1 MAIGEKC
8 NVEMINWNDGIRD
21 SYIVNQD
28 EEFLYYVTSDKK
40 NKIVGALNKKYI
52 DSIEI
57 CSKKGK
63 NEEDFSKFIN
73 IQREY
78 FVNKTTNMYFNDKY
92 FFSGVIG
99 EDTEMLNVSII
110 YFDKDI
116 IRLMSGKE
124 FEISQIVKIETM
136 ELG

>member
-1 MAIGEKC
+1 
-8 NVEMINWNDGIRD
+8 
-21 SYIVNQD
+21 
-28 EEFLYYVTSDKK
+28 
-40 NKIVGALNKKYI
+40 
-52 DSIEI
+52 
-57 CSKKGK
+57 
-63 NEEDFSKFIN
+63 
-73 IQREY
+73 
-78 FVNKTTNMYFNDKY
+78 MYFNDKY

>member
-92 FFSGVIG
+92 VFSGVIG